1 MKYLKEMK
9 TEMIEFVNVTK
20 KFGDFTAVE
29 EISFKVEPSS
39 IYGLIGYNGAGK
51 TTLLKTAAGIYKAD
65 GGKVIMDG
73 QDIYDNDDVRKDL
86 FYIPDDLY
94 FPMNASI
101 NSMAKFY
108 ADYHPNFSY
117 KTLQNLLE
125 VYGLDGKKKIRG
137 FSKGMQRQ
145 AEIILALAS
154 RPKFMLL
161 DETFDG
167 LDPQKK
173 ETTKKL
179 FMEYMAETEASLIIS
194 SHNLSELSDLCDNV
208 GLINGKKLTMDCS
221 VYDISQNYSKF
232 RLIFDRPITENDF
245 KDIQYKSLDIDGR
258 VALVIFDKNTAE
270 QKQKLNALLPMAI
283 DEYKLTMEEVF
294 LNEMEEKKYDITK
307 IFEK

>member
-1 MKYLKEMK
+1 
-9 TEMIEFVNVTK
+9 MIEFVNVTK

-29 EISFKVEPSS
+29 DISFRVEPSS

-51 TTLLKTAAGIYKAD
+51 TTLLKTAAGIYKAEEGQVLLD
-65 GGKVIMDG
+65 GVPVF
-73 QDIYDNDDVRKDL
+73 DNDTVRHDM

-101 NSMAKFY
+101 KSMAKFY
-108 ADYHPNFSY
+108 ADYHPNFSF
-117 KTLQNLLE
+117 KTLENLVE
-125 VYGLDGKKKIRG
+125 VFGLDPKKKIRG

-154 RPKFMLL
+154 HPKYMLL

-173 ETTKKL
+173 EITRKL
-179 FMEYMAETEASLIIS
+179 FIEYIAESDCSLIIS
-194 SHNLSELSDLCDNV
+194 SHNLSELADLCDNV

-221 VYDISQNYSKF
+221 VYDISQNYSKL
-232 RLIFDRPITENDF
+232 RLIFDRDITESDF
-245 KDIQYKSLDIDGR
+245 KDIKYKSLDIDGK
-258 VALVIFDKNTAE
+258 VAMIIFDKASAE
-270 QKQKLNALLPMAI
+270 EKQKLNALLAVAI

-294 LNEMEEKKYDITK
+294 LNEMEDKKYDITK

>member
-1 MKYLKEMK
+1 MKYLKELTIK
-9 TEMIEFVNVTK
+9 MIEFVNVTK

-29 EISFKVEPSS
+29 DISFKVEPSS

-65 GGKVIMDG
+65 GGKVLIDG
-73 QDIYDNDDVRKDL
+73 ENTYDNDNNRKDM

-94 FPMNASI
+94 FPMNA
-101 NSMAKFY
+101 NVMSMAKFY
-108 ADYHPNFSY
+108 ADYHPNFSF
-117 KTLQNLLE
+117 KTLEKLLE

-137 FSKGMQRQ
+137 FSRGMQRQ

-154 RPKFMLL
+154 RPKYLFL

-173 ETTKKL
+173 EITKKL

-221 VYDISQNYSKF
+221 VYDISKNYSKF
-232 RLIFDRPITENDF
+232 RLIFDREVTENDF
-245 KDIQYKSLDIDGR
+245 KGIEYKSLDIDGR
-258 VALVIFDKNTAE
+258 VAMIIFDKNTAE
-270 QKQKLNALLPMAI
+270 QKQKLNALLPMAM
-283 DEYKLTMEEVF
+283 DEYRLTMEEVF

-307 IFEK
+307 IFE

>member
-1 MKYLKEMK
+1 
-9 TEMIEFVNVTK
+9 MIEFVNVTK

-29 EISFKVEPSS
+29 GISFKVEPSS

-51 TTLLKTAAGIYKAD
+51 TTLLKTAAGIYKSD

-73 QDIYDNDDVRKDL
+73 QDIFDNDDVRKDL

-94 FPMNASI
+94 FPMNANI
-101 NSMAKFY
+101 KSMAKFY
-108 ADYHPNFSY
+108 ASYHPNFSF
-117 KTLQNLLE
+117 KTLDNLLE

-154 RPKFMLL
+154 RPKYMLL

-173 ETTKKL
+173 EVTKRL
-179 FMEYMAETEASLIIS
+179 FTEYMAESGASLVIS

-232 RLIFDRPITENDF
+232 RLIFDREITENDF

-258 VALVIFDKNTAE
+258 VAMIIFDKNTAE

>member
-1 MKYLKEMK
+1 
-9 TEMIEFVNVTK
+9 MIEFVNVTK

-65 GGKVIMDG
+65 GGKVVMDG
-73 QDIYDNDDVRKDL
+73 EDIFDNDNVRKDL

-94 FPMNASI
+94 FPINASV

-108 ADYHPNFSY
+108 ADYHPNFSF
-117 KTLQNLLE
+117 KTLENLLL

-154 RPKFMLL
+154 RPKYLLL

-173 ETTKKL
+173 EITKRL
-179 FMEYMAETEASLIIS
+179 FTEYMAESGASLVIS

-232 RLIFDRPITENDF
+232 RLIFDREITENDF
-245 KDIQYKSLDIDGR
+245 KGIQYKSLDIDGR
-258 VALVIFDKNTAE
+258 VAMVIFDKNTAE

>member
-1 MKYLKEMK
+1 
-9 TEMIEFVNVTK
+9 MIEFVNVTK

-29 EISFKVEPSS
+29 DISFKVEPSS

-65 GGKVIMDG
+65 GGSVLVDG
-73 QDIYDNDDVRKDL
+73 QDTYDNNDVRRDL

-101 NSMAKFY
+101 NSMARFY

-117 KTLQNLLE
+117 KTLNNLVEVFGLE
-125 VYGLDGKKKIRG
+125 PKKKIRG

-154 RPKFMLL
+154 HPKYMLL

-173 ETTKKL
+173 ETTRKL
-179 FMEYMAETEASLIIS
+179 FMEYMAESDCSLIIS
-194 SHNLSELSDLCDNV
+194 SHNLSELADLCDHV

-221 VYDISQNYSKF
+221 VYDISANYSKL
-232 RLIFDRPITENDF
+232 RLIFDREITENDF
-245 KDIQYKSLDIDGR
+245 KDIQYKSLEVDSR
-258 VALVIFDKNTAE
+258 VAMVIFDKNSAE
-270 QKQKLNALLPMAI
+270 QKEKLNALLPMAI

-294 LNEMEEKKYDITK
+294 LNEMEDKKYDITK

>member
-1 MKYLKEMK
+1 
-9 TEMIEFVNVTK
+9 MIEFANVTK
-20 KFGDFTAVE
+20 KFGDFTAVDD
-29 EISFKVEPSS
+29 ISFKVEPSS

-65 GGKVIMDG
+65 CGKVLLDG
-73 QDIYDNDDVRKDL
+73 QDVYDNDDLRKNL
-86 FYIPDDLY
+86 FYIPDDLF

-108 ADYHPNFSY
+108 AQYHPDFSF
-117 KTLQNLLE
+117 KTLNNLLE
-125 VYGLDGKKKIRG
+125 VYSLNGKKKIRG

-154 RPKFMLL
+154 RPKYLLL

-173 ETTKKL
+173 EITKKI
-179 FMEYMAETEASLIIS
+179 FMEYMAETEASLVIS

-221 VYDISQNYSKF
+221 VYDVSQNYSKI
-232 RLIFDRPITENDF
+232 RLIFAREVTENDF
-245 KDIQYKSLDIDGR
+245 KGIEYKSLDIDGR
-258 VALVIFDKNTAE
+258 VAMIIFDKNTAE
-270 QKQKLNALLPMAI
+270 QKQKLNTLLPMAM
-283 DEYKLTMEEVF
+283 DEYRLTMEEVF

>member
-1 MKYLKEMK
+1 
-9 TEMIEFVNVTK
+9 MIEFVNVTK

-65 GGKVIMDG
+65 SGKVTMDG
-73 QDIYDNDDVRKDL
+73 QDIFDNDDIRRKM

-108 ADYHPNFSY
+108 AEYHPDFSY
-117 KTLQNLLE
+117 KTLNNLLD
-125 VYGLDGKKKIRG
+125 VYGLNGKKKIRG

-154 RPKFMLL
+154 RPKFLLL

-173 ETTKKL
+173 EVTKRI

-221 VYDISQNYSKF
+221 VYDISQNYSKI
-232 RLIFDRPITENDF
+232 RLIFDREVTEFDF
-245 KDIQYKSLDIDGR
+245 RGIEYKSLDIDGR
-258 VALVIFDKNTAE
+258 VAMIIFDKNTAE
-270 QKQKLNALLPMAI
+270 QKEKLNSLLPMAM

>member
-1 MKYLKEMK
+1 MK
-9 TEMIEFVNVTK
+9 TRIQEAEEKLK
-20 KFGDFTAVE
+20 K
-29 EISFKVEPSS
+29 
-39 IYGLIGYNGAGK
+39 YNQ
-51 TTLLKTAAGIYKAD
+51 D
-65 GGKVIMDG
+65 SVIKLMNKL
-73 QDIYDNDDVRKDL
+73 DNDKKEALAESVLDTDL
-86 FYIPDDLY
+86 ESVQNVFKTINAKPEVKSDNIL
-94 FPMNASI
+94 PMNATI
-101 NSMAKFY
+101 KSMAKFY
-108 ADYHPNFSY
+108 ADYYPNFSF
-117 KTLQNLLE
+117 KTLNNLVE
-125 VYGLDGKKKIRG
+125 VFGLDPKKKIRG

-154 RPKFMLL
+154 HPKYMLL

-173 ETTKKL
+173 ETTRKL
-179 FMEYMAETEASLIIS
+179 FMEYMAESECSLIIS
-194 SHNLSELSDLCDNV
+194 SHNLSELADLCDHV

-221 VYDISQNYSKF
+221 VYDISQKYSKI
-232 RLIFDRPITENDF
+232 RLIFDRDVTEDDF

-258 VALVIFDKNTAE
+258 VAMVIFESNAEE